1 MLLRRRSPGIE
12 SRPVKTKQGL
22 EHVTDEWVAML
33 RWLKANQVEHVLIG
47 AAAEAIRGR
56 AGAEGPVAIVPAP
69 YGRNFDRLAR
79 ALSAAHAR
87 MRVDGES
94 DTTPVKMTADKLMRG
109 TRWTLRCGV
118 HDLDIERSPRRGTGP
133 AGVPRYQELLYE
145 ATRFELELELSVEVA
160 SPEDIE
166 HFAHLRR
173 TGVHPEIRISRTAQE
188 DKVQEKAR

>member
-1 MLLRRRSPGIE
+1 MLLRRRSPGID
-12 SRPVKTKQGL
+12 SRPAKTTQGL
-22 EHVTDEWVAML
+22 EHLSDQWVAVL

-47 AAAEAIRGR
+47 AAAEAIRGHS
-56 AGAEGPVAIVPAP
+56 GAEGPVAIVPAP

-79 ALSAAHAR
+79 ALTSAHAR

-94 DTTPVKMTADKLMRG
+94 DTTPFKMSADKLMRG

-118 HDLDIERSPRRGTGP
+118 HDLDIERTPRGGTGS

-145 ATRFELELELSVEVA
+145 ANRFELEPGLSVEVA

-166 HFAHLRR
+166 HFAHLHR
-173 TGVHPEIRISRTAQE
+173 TGVAPEIRISRTSQQE
-188 DKVQEKAR
+188 RV